1 MGGEKLYCVSLKQT
15 MKKIKPL
22 QSFLVIFIITSVR
35 VRAIQLCCP
44 EGEIY
49 SKIGVEQTDRCE
61 KSHDKYGCVKT
72 YKALPKTWVSELTNK
87 SFKLSGTNKKFSSH
101 KNQELSSSFY
111 MF

>member
-1 MGGEKLYCVSLKQT
+1 

-49 SKIGVEQTDRCE
+49 SKIGVEQIV
-61 KSHDKYGCVKT
+61 SVIVNKT
-72 YKALPKTWVSELTNK
+72 VTIQYLLGSL
-87 SFKLSGTNKKFSSH
+87 
-101 KNQELSSSFY
+101 
-111 MF
+111 